1 MLRVERSCPY
11 AESTV
16 LRIVAARFVRDGQ
29 DLMAPFSLE
38 LGAGQRAHL
47 EQPSARCAMVAA
59 RLAAAIVKPTF
70 GAVTVGDFDS
80 RLQPAQ
86 AKRLVGFVPR
96 GGFCGSERE
105 FRREI
110 GFRADVWNVERA
122 AMLREAEEILAAL
135 RGTPL
140 APASDAYVRGIALAL
155 APGVQLAV
163 LELPPAGLLEA
174 LAALRPALAG
184 VATAVAADRAT
195 PAAARLAGSMP

>member
-16 LRIVAARFVRDGQ
+16 LRIVAARFVRDGR

-38 LGAGQRAHL
+38 LGAGQRARL
-47 EQPSARCAMVAA
+47 EQPSASCAMVAA

-86 AKRLVGFVPR
+86 AKRLVGFVPQ
-96 GGFCGSERE
+96 GGFGGSERE
-105 FRREI
+105 FGREI

-122 AMLREAEEILAAL
+122 AMLREAGEILAAL
-135 RGTPL
+135 RRAPL
-140 APASDAYVRGIALAL
+140 SPATDAYARGIALAL
-155 APGVQLAV
+155 APGVHLAV
-163 LELPPAGLLEA
+163 LELPPAGVLEA
-174 LAALRPALAG
+174 LAALRPGLAT
-184 VATAVAADRAT
+184 VATAVAADRTA
-195 PAAARLAGSMP
+195 PAAVLLAGSMP